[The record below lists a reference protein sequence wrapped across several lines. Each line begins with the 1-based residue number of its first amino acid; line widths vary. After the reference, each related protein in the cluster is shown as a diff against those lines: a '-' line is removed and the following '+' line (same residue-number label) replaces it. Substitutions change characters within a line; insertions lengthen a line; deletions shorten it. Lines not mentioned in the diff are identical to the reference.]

1 MHHKTD
7 IKPVIENCTTSFY
20 REMKESISEHYFH
33 ILWYIF
39 DSNFNIH
46 KQHYL
51 YDISSD
57 VYSKEKGIPALS
69 RLTKQRT
76 CQEYVLY
83 QVWSLQFNNWQEW
96 GVFKKCNKKQKKKA
110 PESINLQF
118 AVESATFH
126 LFTCQIKAIIPSSNV
141 IYKIIHGSNLNTQ
154 LITEYS
160 NCFMSFQTLIIF

>member
-1 MHHKTD
+1 MYYTK
-7 IKPVIENCTTSFY
+7 
-20 REMKESISEHYFH
+20 
-33 ILWYIF
+33 F
-39 DSNFNIH
+39 DLCNSPIDKNEVFLKN
-46 KQHYL
+46 
-51 YDISSD
+51 
-57 VYSKEKGIPALS
+57 V
-69 RLTKQRT
+69 TK
-76 CQEYVLY
+76 
-83 QVWSLQFNNWQEW
+83 
-96 GVFKKCNKKQKKKA
+96 KKQKKA